1 MPGFQPLGRPRPA
14 FGCEAEVGDE
24 ADNGGCV
31 DDVVVVFVAVAFTV
45 DAGIEDDTNGLF
57 SCLGRGTGVDFG
69 AGFDD
74 VTAAADAGEN
84 GLVGNL
90 CG

>member
-14 FGCEAEVGDE
+14 FGCEAEMGDE
-24 ADNGGCV
+24 ADNGGCIDV
-31 DDVVVVFVAVAFTV
+31 DVVAVVAFTV
-45 DAGIEDDTNGLF
+45 GAGVEDDIDGLF

-74 VTAAADAGEN
+74 VAAAADAGEN

>member
-14 FGCEAEVGDE
+14 LGCEAGVGDK
-24 ADNGGCV
+24 AAVGGGV
-31 DDVVVVFVAVAFTV
+31 DVDAVVIAVAFTV
-45 DAGIEDDTNGLF
+45 GAGIEDGIDGPF

-74 VTAAADAGEN
+74 VAAANAGEN
-84 GLVGNL
+84 GFVGSL
-90 CG
+90 CR